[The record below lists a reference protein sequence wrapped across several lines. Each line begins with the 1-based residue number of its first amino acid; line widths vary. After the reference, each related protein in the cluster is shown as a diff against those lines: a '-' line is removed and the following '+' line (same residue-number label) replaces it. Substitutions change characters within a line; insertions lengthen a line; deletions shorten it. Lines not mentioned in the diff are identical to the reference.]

1 MQAVSYLGALRVID
15 LSKALDPE
23 TESRRCQLRRFNT
36 GGPIPDFHTDMDLT
50 SHLGTHVECPYHHR
64 EDWPGVEGL
73 PLSSFMGRAIYVN
86 FEDAEPNAY
95 ISPEMLEKHTA
106 GWLQAGDI
114 VILDSPYR
122 IPPFTALTNTE
133 ADRRLL
139 VNGDTAVWLRDHK
152 VKCVGFG
159 DGVSIENRNEDVCP
173 FHDVLLAENIVFI
186 EVLKNLE
193 LLEQDTFFM
202 SYTPLNIRGLDSCP
216 VRACAIEGMPGF
228 GR

>member
-106 GWLQAGDI
+106 GRLQEGDI
-114 VILDSPYR
+114 FF
-122 IPPFTALTNTE
+122 IPKSSSLTKICLRE
-133 ADRRLL
+133 FLL
-139 VNGDTAVWLRDHK
+139 IHLVWDKL
-152 VKCVGFG
+152 
-159 DGVSIENRNEDVCP
+159 S
-173 FHDVLLAENIVFI
+173 L
-186 EVLKNLE
+186 
-193 LLEQDTFFM
+193 
-202 SYTPLNIRGLDSCP
+202 RGLWVCFLIFSE
-216 VRACAIEGMPGF
+216 R
-228 GR
+228 